1 MWENFKALGLASNQK
16 AEIEALPLALDGMDE
31 LRFNGVVSSSTSVSL
46 FSDSTTTVKYMTEK
60 TKPSWKFRVSVS
72 RSLVRLKTW
81 SNWRTR
87 WVPAHMENEH
97 RIFRFNGRVDELAKL
112 GMKQSCQKFGWMDG
126 LDEED

>member
-112 GMKQSCQKFGWMDG
+112 GMKQSCQKFGWMD
-126 LDEED
+126 DFD